1 MNYHYFNI
9 YEFIFNNFKIFIF
22 FTLIFIKE
30 VIKVLAGGNKMFVL
44 AIIVVVIFV
53 APLIIISVITHYNS
67 NNGSG
72 PLLTKSVISEE
83 IALISVR

>member
-9 YEFIFNNFKIFIF
+9 SEFIFNNFKIFIF
-22 FTLIFIKE
+22 FTLIFIKK

-44 AIIVVVIFV
+44 AIIVVIIFV

-72 PLLTKSVISEE
+72 PSSDKISD
-83 IALISVR
+83 IRRDSTDQR

>member
-1 MNYHYFNI
+1 
-9 YEFIFNNFKIFIF
+9 
-22 FTLIFIKE
+22 
-30 VIKVLAGGNKMFVL
+30 MFVL

-72 PLLTKSVISEE
+72 PLLTKSVIHEE